1 MEMEM
6 ESSPSRP
13 LELFFIPFFSP
24 GHMIPLCEMARLFA
38 VAGHRVTV
46 ITTPSNAALIH
57 KTTTTTIS
65 SGGDISVHA
74 IPFPAKEVGLP
85 SGLENFFDAKDFNTA
100 TRLHA
105 GMTLLSRDMEKFI
118 AARRPDCVVSDMF
131 HPWTAAAS
139 GRLRIPRL
147 VFHATCIFA
156 MCLKDAVRSPDSPH
170 LRVDSDYE
178 PFVITGLP
186 DPITMT
192 RSQLPDYVRTP
203 NGYTQMM
210 EEWREAEMKS
220 YGVLVNNF
228 YELDSAYTEHY
239 KKIMGH
245 KIFHVG
251 PTAMIHQ
258 NNGEKVERGQK
269 TVVGEHE
276 CLSFLD
282 SKKPNSVLYI
292 CFGSACIFPNDQL
305 MEIACGVEASTHQ
318 FIWVVFGKDNEESA
332 EEKEEWLPKGFE
344 ERTKERGMIVKGWAP
359 QVLILDH
366 PSIGGFLTHCGW
378 NSVIEGVSAGVPM
391 ATWPLYAEH
400 FYNEKLVTQVLG
412 IGVEVGKMDWN
423 LWVDAGKEVVKR
435 ENVERAVRK
444 LMDSGDPA
452 AGTRRQK
459 AKELGEKARRAVQEG
474 GSSHRD
480 LTLLIEE
487 LKQLRDEREKL
498 LGAAEALSYSAPT

>member
-1 MEMEM
+1 MEMEMEM
-6 ESSPSRP
+6 ESSASRP
-13 LELFFIPFFSP
+13 LELFFIPFLSP
-24 GHMIPLCEMARLFA
+24 GHMIPLCEMARRLFA
-38 VAGHRVTV
+38 VAGHRVTI
-46 ITTPSNAALIH
+46 ITTPSNAALLH
-57 KTTTTTIS
+57 KTTTPS
-65 SGGDISVHA
+65 AGGDISVHA

-105 GMTLLSRDMEKFI
+105 GMTLLSRDMDKFI

-139 GRLRIPRL
+139 ARLRIPRL

-156 MCLKDAVRSPDSPH
+156 MCLKDAVRSTDSPH

-178 PFVITGLP
+178 P
-186 DPITMT
+186 
-192 RSQLPDYVRTP
+192 SQLPDYVRTP

-251 PTAMIHQ
+251 PAAMIHQ
-258 NNGEKVERGQK
+258 NNGDKGRGEGK
-269 TVVGEHE
+269 RRWW
-276 CLSFLD
+276 
-282 SKKPNSVLYI
+282 
-292 CFGSACIFPNDQL
+292 L

-332 EEKEEWLPKGFE
+332 QEKEEWLPKGFE

-366 PSIGGFLTHCGW
+366 PSIGGFFDSLWCWG
-378 NSVIEGVSAGVPM
+378 SVWKWGK
-391 ATWPLYAEH
+391 W
-400 FYNEKLVTQVLG
+400 
-412 IGVEVGKMDWN
+412 IGT